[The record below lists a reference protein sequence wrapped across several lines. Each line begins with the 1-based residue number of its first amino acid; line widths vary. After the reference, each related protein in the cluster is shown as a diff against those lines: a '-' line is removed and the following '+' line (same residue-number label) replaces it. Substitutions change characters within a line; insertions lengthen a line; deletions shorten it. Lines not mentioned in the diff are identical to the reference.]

1 MQEINQEQK
10 EYLRRQDLGA
20 AASAALNFL
29 EDWLEAYQEWTISN
43 LKTCPVKEMAQ
54 YRNLLLA
61 SEAFKEYLF
70 SVINDGKMAE
80 KDFSDLEERMNL
92 EARRGYYVE

>member
-1 MQEINQEQK
+1 
-10 EYLRRQDLGA
+10 
-20 AASAALNFL
+20 
-29 EDWLEAYQEWTISN
+29 
-43 LKTCPVKEMAQ
+43 MAQ